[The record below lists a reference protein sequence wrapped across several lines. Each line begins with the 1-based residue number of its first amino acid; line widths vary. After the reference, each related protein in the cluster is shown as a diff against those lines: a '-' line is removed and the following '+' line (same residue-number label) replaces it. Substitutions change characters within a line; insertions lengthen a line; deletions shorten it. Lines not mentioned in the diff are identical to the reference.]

1 MRYKTIPKNECINE
15 GPTLPML
22 LSIHPVYKVVS
33 FITTPVVV
41 LETYTRTY
49 LNRIRNGAI
58 Y

>member
-1 MRYKTIPKNECINE
+1 MRYKTIPSNECINE

-22 LSIHPVYKVVS
+22 LSIHPVYRAVS
-33 FITTPVVV
+33 FITIPIVV

-49 LNRIRNGAI
+49 LNRIRNGAT